1 MDLRKEKT
9 GKSHDPYAGDR
20 IFAIIDIQAFKIV
33 QMICNPRPD
42 FYDIISNAH
51 KQPAKHIRY
60 WNRCDIVTV
69 PAACA

>member
-20 IFAIIDIQAFKIV
+20 ILAIIDIQAFKIV
-33 QMICNPRPD
+33 QMICNPCSVFCD
-42 FYDIISNAH
+42 NINDAH
-51 KQPAKHIRY
+51 KQPAKPIRY
-60 WNRCDIVTV
+60 WNQCDIVTV